1 MSVEEKPQDINI
13 GRFIVSVLN
22 GNIFSREHFLSSLP
36 FLSYLSLLVLLYIGM
51 GYYAEG
57 TIRKMDKVNKELK
70 EYRSEYISLKS
81 RLNQMSLQS
90 EVAKRVE
97 YMGLKESI
105 TPPLKIVLTQNEIEK
120 FREENE

>member
-13 GRFIVSVLN
+13 RRFIVSVLN

-36 FLSYLSLLVLLYIGM
+36 FLSYLSFLVLLYIGM

-57 TIRKMDKVNKELK
+57 TIRKLDKVNKELK
-70 EYRSEYISLKS
+70 EYHSEYISLKS
-81 RLNQMSLQS
+81 QLNQMSLQS

-97 YMGLKESI
+97 YMGLKESV
-105 TPPLKIVLTQNEIEK
+105 TPPFKIVLTQEEIEK
-120 FREENE
+120 FRKENE